1 MPLLVFPSS
10 SDRFEAELCP
20 GDDAVVL
27 VLARREGI
35 GSETQLFV
43 SRDDGATAD
52 RVAAPSNICAL
63 AARADRWVVAT
74 ADALHATRDGGLGW
88 TPVALGASETWA
100 ALAFAGDELWLGG
113 GDRVLACTDAGVRT
127 AWQLRG
133 SRERIAG
140 LWPEDGAVVVN
151 SDRGR
156 VLRGRAG
163 APELE
168 DWSQGLPA
176 LAAGSGSPTIGRV
189 GDVWLAFL
197 GDLFARRDG
206 DPAWTPLP
214 PNAPPDGSWLD
225 ALRWLAPTESA
236 EWVPAPWD
244 LDTWLGTDGASVFE
258 GGPRRA
264 LRRIWQRPEG
274 RISIKGLAQGARAVF
289 VSLRNTTTS
298 LAGAA
303 VAEPDRIAPVRI
315 H

>member
-1 MPLLVFPSS
+1 MFPSS
-10 SDRFEAELCP
+10 SDRFEAELHSG
-20 GDDAVVL
+20 GDSVVL

-43 SRDDGATAD
+43 SRDGGATTG
-52 RVAAPSNICAL
+52 RVAAPSNLCAL
-63 AARADRWVVAT
+63 ATRADRWVAAT
-74 ADALHATRDGGLGW
+74 ADALHATRNGGLGW
-88 TPVALGASETWA
+88 TTIALPSSETWA
-100 ALAFAGDELWLGG
+100 GLAFAGDEVWLGG
-113 GDRVLACTDAGVRT
+113 GDRVLAWTDAGVRT

-140 LWPEDGAVVVN
+140 LWPENGAVVVS

-156 VLRGRAG
+156 VFRGRPGVPA
-163 APELE
+163 LE

-176 LAAGSGSPTIGRV
+176 LAAGFGAPTIGRV
-189 GDVWLAFL
+189 AGVWLAFL

-225 ALRWLAPTESA
+225 ALRWLATTESA
-236 EWVPAPWD
+236 VWVPAPWD
-244 LDTWLGTDGASVFE
+244 RDTWIGTDGASLFE
-258 GGPRRA
+258 GGPRRT
-264 LRRIWQRPEG
+264 LRRIWPRPDG
-274 RISIKGLAQGARAVF
+274 RISIKALAPGERAVF

-303 VAEPDRIAPVRI
+303 VVNTGHIAAVRI